1 MPHFA
6 DPPPHPPH
14 VVLPLPL
21 SSVTSWNNNRA
32 DARAPGLST
41 LFSVNKSSTAVQTL
55 SAIKLVAGLSA
66 FIAPAFFSARAY
78 RFKGLGTNTSTV
90 VTTSTGEGAVSAR
103 MLGSR
108 DVAVGL
114 LLRDA
119 SSAVVA
125 RALQVS
131 VLTDALD
138 LAAAAWGYFE
148 GSLSQEVALSVSG
161 VAAVTGAFSLYI
173 LNA

>member
-1 MPHFA
+1 M
-6 DPPPHPPH
+6 
-14 VVLPLPL
+14 LPTRFR
-21 SSVTSWNNNRA
+21 S
-32 DARAPGLST
+32 DGRAPALST

-78 RFKGLGTNTSTV
+78 KFRGLGSNTSTAV
-90 VTTSTGEGAVSAR
+90 VANSGEGAVSAR
-103 MLGSR
+103 MLGAR
-108 DVAVGL
+108 DVGLGL
-114 LLRDA
+114 LLRDGSA
-119 SSAVVA
+119 AVVA
-125 RALQVS
+125 RAIQIS